1 MEPLPVEPPMAQP
14 AEQADAEMLEAGAE
28 VAAAEQEAAGQEEQ
42 QAAGQEAAQQAASP
56 AQASA
61 EPVAP
66 PGAPLPMAQPVEQAD
81 AEMLE
86 AGADEAAAE
95 QEAAGQEEQQAAGQ
109 ETAEQAASPAQASA
123 EPVAPPRGLKV
134 VGVQFS
140 KLGAPGDF
148 EWEIRNSKHPTAM
161 YIFNDNAADHGSAH
175 AGGGNAVIRPFSH
188 GPNAQAAGICTGESS
203 AAGGYGAL
211 DECARRQ
218 IDSDFAELMAKLQTG
233 RFTEVRYSSEGPGGR
248 LGTSIF
254 QVAPEVIE
262 YIMYKLNSLGAYED
276 DPAPPPADAAPPP
289 ADPAPAPAVPAPP
302 AAPAPPAV
310 SAPPAAPVPPVP
322 PPMPPPPMPPP
333 TMPPPPMPPPAAP
346 APAAPAPAGGGVDK
360 GLRALSIKIKACVT
374 PEEQMLLVG

>member
-1 MEPLPVEPPMAQP
+1 MTTRCRWCPSQYIMSDVSSSSSSSTSSPSGAASPTSSSTPGSTSSSESDSEEEPQMEPLPVEPPMAQP
-14 AEQADAEMLEAGAE
+14 A
-28 VAAAEQEAAGQEEQ
+28 
-42 QAAGQEAAQQAASP
+42 
-56 AQASA
+56 
-61 EPVAP
+61 
-66 PGAPLPMAQPVEQAD
+66 EQAD

-322 PPMPPPPMPPP
+322 PPMPLPPMP
-333 TMPPPPMPPPAAP
+333 
-346 APAAPAPAGGGVDK
+346 
-360 GLRALSIKIKACVT
+360 
-374 PEEQMLLVG
+374 